1 MDHTPKSAHST
12 SIISILIETSTPTVP
27 PLSLMD
33 NFGTG
38 TKCLSKSNV
47 CLIESQRSKGWQG
60 QTLRVCFTDVS
71 TIVFLECSVEKESTL
86 STVCMRIETEVNL
99 EVKLKIRCLT

>member
-1 MDHTPKSAHST
+1 
-12 SIISILIETSTPTVP
+12 
-27 PLSLMD
+27 MD

-47 CLIESQRSKGWQG
+47 CLIESQGSKGRQG
-60 QTLRVCFTDVS
+60 QTLSVCRGVHNYLKPN
-71 TIVFLECSVEKESTL
+71 LECSVEKESTV
-86 STVCMRIETEVNL
+86 STVCTRIETEVNL